1 MRVLGHRPAKPP
13 GMEALE
19 LVTRTS
25 LPINAAGMA
34 YYFDGA
40 TLAAG
45 EALGLDPFHF
55 YCVGR
60 GGVLGDVEP
69 AVVAS
74 AFGYFHQG
82 MVQQLWTEGCEI
94 MAPRAAAEAYLTAA
108 NEFGRAKLADVDG
121 LGAFNEAAE
130 AIIAHVDGSALAL
143 YAGIAAEPRPDD
155 APARAYRNVVTL
167 RELRGSVHLLAIVAA
182 GLHPA
187 IAHAIRRPDDVAMF
201 GYEQAPV
208 ASDAD
213 EAALQAADVRTDEL
227 LAAWYEVL
235 DEGQRTAFADG
246 ANAIAAATGG

>member
-1 MRVLGHRPAKPP
+1 MD
-13 GMEALE
+13 ALE

-25 LPINAAGMA
+25 PPFNSAGAAF
-34 YYFDGA
+34 YFDGA

-45 EALGLDPFHF
+45 ESLGLDAFHF
-55 YCVGR
+55 YFLGR

-74 AFGYFHQG
+74 AFGYFHPT
-82 MVQQLWTEGCEI
+82 VVKQLWTEGRAI
-94 MAPRAAAEAYLTAA
+94 IAPRDAAKAHLAAAD
-108 NEFGRAKLADVDG
+108 EFGRVKLGHVDG
-121 LGAFNEAAE
+121 LDAFNDAAE

-143 YAGIAAEPRPDD
+143 YAGIAAEPLPDD
-155 APARAYRNVVTL
+155 APARAYRNVVTM

-187 IAHAIRRPDDVAMF
+187 TAHAIRRPADVAMF

-213 EAALQAADVRTDEL
+213 EAALRAADVRTDEL
-227 LAAWYEVL
+227 LAAWFDVL
-235 DEGQRTAFADG
+235 DDDQRHALADG
-246 ANAIAAATGG
+246 ADAIAAALGV

>member
-1 MRVLGHRPAKPP
+1 MD
-13 GMEALE
+13 ALE

-25 LPINAAGMA
+25 APINDAGAA
-34 YYFDGA
+34 YYFDGG

-55 YCVGR
+55 YCMGR

-82 MVQQLWTEGCEI
+82 IVQRLWTEGREVV
-94 MAPRAAAEAYLTAA
+94 APRDAAKAYLAAAA
-108 NEFGRAKLADVDG
+108 EFGRAKLTVVDG
-121 LGAFNEAAE
+121 LDAFNDAAG
-130 AIIAHVDGSALAL
+130 AIIAHVDASALAL
-143 YAGIAAEPRPDD
+143 YAGIAAEPLPDD

-167 RELRGSVHLLAIVAA
+167 RELRGSIHLLAIVAA

-187 IAHAIRRPDDVAMF
+187 TAHAIRRPDDVAMF

-208 ASDAD
+208 ASEAD
-213 EAALQAADVRTDEL
+213 EAALRAADVRTDEL
-227 LAAWYEVL
+227 LAAWFEVL
-235 DEGQRTAFADG
+235 DDDQRTALADG
-246 ANAIAAATGG
+246 ADAIAAAVGV